1 VPLSVPGRTAF
12 GVGLVLMV
20 AASIW
25 APAQPELV
33 NSGGAC
39 NVAMC
44 GTLEDPQRWRAAWFV
59 WGAGA
64 LMTLV
69 ATALLARPRQ
79 GSAWRRVGLAVLV
92 LICLPVSA
100 FVGAVVSLMSS
111 VQGFA
116 TVMWLSV
123 LVPLVALA
131 RAGLRSLTGRRR
143 TASPTTLQ
151 RVEHL

>member
-1 VPLSVPGRTAF
+1 
-12 GVGLVLMV
+12 MV

-44 GTLEDPQRWRAAWFV
+44 GTLEDPQRWRAAWFL

-69 ATALLARPRQ
+69 ATAVVARPRQ
-79 GSAWRRVGLAVLV
+79 GSAWRRLGLAGLV

-131 RAGLRSLTGRRR
+131 AAGLRSLTGRRR
-143 TASPTTLQ
+143 TASPTTPE
-151 RVEHL
+151 RV

>member
-1 VPLSVPGRTAF
+1 
-12 GVGLVLMV
+12 MV
-20 AASIW
+20 AASIG

-69 ATALLARPRQ
+69 ATADLARPRQ
-79 GSAWRRVGLAVLV
+79 GSAWRRLGLAVLV

-131 RAGLRSLTGRRR
+131 AAGLRSLTGRR
-143 TASPTTLQ
+143 TASPTTLE

>member
-1 VPLSVPGRTAF
+1 MSVPGRTAF
-12 GVGLVLMV
+12 GVGFVLMV

-25 APAQPELV
+25 APAQPELL
-33 NSGGAC
+33 NNGGAC
-39 NVAMC
+39 DVAMC
-44 GTLEDPQRWRAAWFV
+44 GTLEDAQRWRAAWFV

-64 LMTLV
+64 LLTVV
-69 ATALLARPRQ
+69 ATAVLARPRQ
-79 GSAWRRVGLAVLV
+79 GSTWRRPALAVLV

-100 FVGAVVSLMSS
+100 LVGAVVSLMSS

-123 LVPLVALA
+123 LLPLVALA
-131 RAGLRSLTGRRR
+131 AAGFRSLTGRRR
-143 TASPTTLQ
+143 TASPTTLE

>member
-1 VPLSVPGRTAF
+1 MTAF

-20 AASIW
+20 AASMW

-39 NVAMC
+39 NIAMC

-69 ATALLARPRQ
+69 ATADLARPRQ
-79 GSAWRRVGLAVLV
+79 GSAWRRLGLAVLV

-131 RAGLRSLTGRRR
+131 AAGLRSLTGRR
-143 TASPTTLQ
+143 TASPTTLE
-151 RVEHL
+151 RFEHL

>member
-1 VPLSVPGRTAF
+1 
-12 GVGLVLMV
+12 
-20 AASIW
+20 
-25 APAQPELV
+25 
-33 NSGGAC
+33 
-39 NVAMC
+39 
-44 GTLEDPQRWRAAWFV
+44 
-59 WGAGA
+59 
-64 LMTLV
+64 MTLV

-131 RAGLRSLTGRRR
+131 RAGLRSLTVRRR